1 MVALTNRSLG
11 TAEAVG
17 HVQRTAKR
25 VRRIDDPRLVK
36 AMSHPLRVR
45 ILAMLD
51 ERKASPNELAGW
63 LGASLG
69 TVAYHVR
76 TLEQLGLIELVD
88 ETRVRGAVE
97 HHYRARERPNLTA
110 EGWTQAP
117 PIAKQAAVGSTL
129 DVIAEYARAS
139 AAAGGFDRE
148 DAQLRRALVKL
159 DARGFAQLSKAC
171 DKLLEQAEKIQ
182 AAAVGRIAKDP
193 HTEDVVEAGLGV
205 MLFDAVRLSAAN
217 QTDGR
222 KPAARR
228 TKRSRR
234 SATDR

>member
-1 MVALTNRSLG
+1 MKPIKN
-11 TAEAVG
+11 
-17 HVQRTAKR
+17 
-25 VRRIDDPRLVK
+25 IDDPRYVK

-51 ERKASPNELAGW
+51 ERKASPNQLAGW

-97 HHYRARERPNLTA
+97 HHYRARARPNVTA
-110 EGWTQAP
+110 EGWAQAP
-117 PIAKQAAVGSTL
+117 PIAKQAAVGSSL
-129 DVIAEYARAS
+129 DVIAEYARQS
-139 AAAGGFDRE
+139 AASGGFDRE

-159 DARGFAQLSKAC
+159 DARGFTALSKAV
-171 DKLLEQAEKIQ
+171 DKLLEQAEKIE
-182 AAAVGRIAKDP
+182 AAAAERIAKDP
-193 HTEDVVEAGLGV
+193 HAEGIGEAGLGV
-205 MLFDAVRLSAAN
+205 MLFDAVRLSAAE

-222 KPAARR
+222 KPATRR
-228 TKRSRR
+228 VSRSRR
-234 SATDR
+234 ATATR

>member
-1 MVALTNRSLG
+1 MKAIKN
-11 TAEAVG
+11 
-17 HVQRTAKR
+17 
-25 VRRIDDPRLVK
+25 IDDPRYVK

-51 ERKASPNELAGW
+51 ERKASPNQLAGW

-97 HHYRARERPNLTA
+97 HHYRARARPNVTA
-110 EGWTQAP
+110 EGWAQAP
-117 PIAKQAAVGSTL
+117 PIAKQAAVGSSL

-139 AAAGGFDRE
+139 AASGGFDRD

-159 DARGFAQLSKAC
+159 DARGFTQLSKAV
-171 DKLLEQAEKIQ
+171 DKLLEQAEKIEAS
-182 AAAVGRIAKDP
+182 AAERIAKDP
-193 HTEDVVEAGLGV
+193 HAEDIVEAGLGV
-205 MLFDAVRLSAAN
+205 LLFDAVRLSAAES
-217 QTDGR
+217 TDGR

-228 TKRSRR
+228 RR
-234 SATDR
+234 AAAVR

>member
-1 MVALTNRSLG
+1 MKAIKN
-11 TAEAVG
+11 
-17 HVQRTAKR
+17 
-25 VRRIDDPRLVK
+25 IDDPRYVK

-51 ERKASPNELAGW
+51 ERTASPNQLAGW

-97 HHYRARERPNLTA
+97 HHYRARERPNVTA
-110 EGWTQAP
+110 EGWAQAP
-117 PIAKQAAVGSTL
+117 PIAKQAAVGSSL
-129 DVIAEYARAS
+129 DVIADYARAS
-139 AAAGGFDRE
+139 AASGGFDRP
-148 DAQLRRALVKL
+148 DAQLRRALVRL

-171 DKLLEQAEKIQ
+171 DKLLEQAEKIEE
-182 AAAVGRIAKDP
+182 AAAERIAKNP
-193 HTEDVVEAGLGV
+193 HAEDIVEAGLGLL
-205 MLFDAVRLSAAN
+205 LFDAVRLSGAEEP
-217 QTDGR
+217 DGR

-228 TKRSRR
+228 TSRSRR
-234 SATDR
+234 ATARH